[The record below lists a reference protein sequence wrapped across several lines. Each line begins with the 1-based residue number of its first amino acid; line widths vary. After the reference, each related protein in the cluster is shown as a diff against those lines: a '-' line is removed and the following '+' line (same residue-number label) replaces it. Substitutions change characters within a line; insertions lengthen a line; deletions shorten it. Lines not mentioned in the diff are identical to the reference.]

1 MQAVRALYTP
11 KDGDS
16 SSDDDV
22 VREAIERRHSNRKAR
37 VFRQTRLRGFN
48 SERAQK
54 MVCVVILKYHNFLTF
69 KKTSVRKSM
78 NELLGIKKDD
88 DIYHYESAT
97 AEEVNSYDAG
107 TGDAPELQ
115 PMRLYLETKQ
125 CVTWND
131 ELCELFLDHYEQE
144 IDQQLTPN
152 QRLEVEEF
160 FENRLHQ
167 LGRKWREFHVNGEN
181 TVMAKKEARKS
192 SDRANTRRVGVS
204 LQPFENLLVSNSISQ
219 LYNDRMLICLEN
231 LTDPDGHRNETWYR
245 RLRMIKHLGAN
256 GMSSDESDTG
266 QAGQVVYNVKKK
278 AWRSDQVNKELRE
291 IDKDRNMTNAHG
303 GRRAGNT
310 PRERKRLH
318 RPNVSQRD
326 PTLRC
331 PENYYEPAFI
341 ATLDNRAF
349 RELAM
354 CKAQIM

>member
-144 IDQQLTPN
+144 FGNRPAAHTESKIRSGGVFRESSSPTWLQ
-152 QRLEVEEF
+152 VEGVPCE
-160 FENRLHQ
+160 
-167 LGRKWREFHVNGEN
+167 WREHSHG
-181 TVMAKKEARKS
+181 KEGS
-192 SDRANTRRVGVS
+192 T
-204 LQPFENLLVSNSISQ
+204 
-219 LYNDRMLICLEN
+219 
-231 LTDPDGHRNETWYR
+231 
-245 RLRMIKHLGAN
+245 
-256 GMSSDESDTG
+256 
-266 QAGQVVYNVKKK
+266 
-278 AWRSDQVNKELRE
+278 KE
-291 IDKDRNMTNAHG
+291 
-303 GRRAGNT
+303 
-310 PRERKRLH
+310 
-318 RPNVSQRD
+318 
-326 PTLRC
+326 
-331 PENYYEPAFI
+331 
-341 ATLDNRAF
+341 
-349 RELAM
+349 
-354 CKAQIM
+354 